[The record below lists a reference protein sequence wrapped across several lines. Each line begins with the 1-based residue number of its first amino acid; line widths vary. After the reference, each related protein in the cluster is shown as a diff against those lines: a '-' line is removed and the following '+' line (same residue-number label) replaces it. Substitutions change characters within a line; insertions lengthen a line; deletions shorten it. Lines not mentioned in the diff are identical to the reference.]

1 VTGTDTRLRVGS
13 QEENR
18 LYSSFGQRPHT
29 MPALLARQA
38 AERGGATAIVADDGT
53 LTFSA
58 WADQAARI
66 AAALADRGV
75 APGDRVGLW
84 GTNAHGCGWAATL
97 LGIQWAG
104 AVPVPLNS
112 RMPLSANQEKLD
124 RLAAR
129 LVITETAS
137 SRDRDRIPMATAVE
151 YHSTVDAP
159 AADPGQ
165 PGSVF
170 HTSGTTGPPKAAF
183 ISHRSLAY
191 AAAATEEH
199 ILAPACGV
207 APLSSADVI
216 QTSIPLFTSSGLIH
230 FILMA
235 LWTGCRLVCEPRF
248 EPADTVDCARREG
261 STIWLTV
268 PSMVLLTAERCSGP
282 HQDLPLRAVW
292 HMGSVATAECIAK
305 AHAAFP
311 GAAILNLYSL
321 TETCAGFVV
330 SRADEALAH
339 PGSAGRPTPNTR
351 IRVVSASGE
360 PAASGEPGEIQFAS
374 PYMFDGYYDE
384 PQANARLF
392 TPDGWLRSG
401 DGGRMDETGLIWVSG
416 RLGDVIVRGGLNINP
431 LTVEQVIA
439 QFPGVTDVVLAS
451 TPHRVLG
458 EDIAALIVA
467 DAPVD
472 LAALRAYCLQDI
484 ADNEFPRHI
493 FFVPEL
499 PRNEF
504 GKLNRRAA
512 RDIATAMVRSTAVP
526 GAAR

>member
-1 VTGTDTRLRVGS
+1 VTGTDVGLRVGT
-13 QEENR
+13 EHENR
-18 LYSSFGQRPHT
+18 LYPSYRQRPHT
-29 MPALLARQA
+29 MPGLLARQA
-38 AERGGATAIVADDGT
+38 AERGEAAAIVAGDGM

-58 WADQAARI
+58 WADQAARV
-66 AAALADRGV
+66 AAVLTDRGV
-75 APGDRVGLW
+75 AAGDRVGLW
-84 GTNAHGCGWAATL
+84 GTNAHGCGWAAAL
-97 LGIQWAG
+97 LGIQWAA

-112 RMPLSANQEKLD
+112 RMPLSANQMKLN
-124 RLAAR
+124 RLKAR
-129 LVITETAS
+129 LVITEGGS
-137 SRDRDRIPMATAVE
+137 DRERDWIPMASAVE
-151 YHSTVDAP
+151 YHRTVDAP
-159 AADPGQ
+159 AAGPGQ
-165 PGSVF
+165 PASVF

-191 AAAATEEH
+191 AAAATAEH
-199 ILAPACGV
+199 ILAPPCGV
-207 APLSSADVI
+207 TPLSSADVI
-216 QTSIPLFTSSGLIH
+216 QTSIPLFTSSGLVH
-230 FILMA
+230 FILMG

-248 EPADTVDCARREG
+248 DPVDTVACARREG

-268 PSMVLLTAERCSGP
+268 PSMMLLTAERCGGP
-282 HQDLPLRAVW
+282 HRELPLRVVW

-305 AHAAFP
+305 SHAAFP

-330 SRADEALAH
+330 SRADEALAY

-351 IRVVSASGE
+351 IRVVGASGE
-360 PAASGEPGEIQFAS
+360 PAASGQPGEIEFAS

-392 TPDGWLRSG
+392 TADGWLRSG
-401 DGGRMDETGLIWVSG
+401 DGGRIDETGLIWVSG

-431 LTVEQVIA
+431 LSVEQVIA
-439 QFPGVTDVVLAS
+439 RFPGIADVVLTS

-458 EDIAALIVA
+458 EDIVALIVA
-467 DAPVD
+467 DGPVD
-472 LAALRAYCLQDI
+472 VAAMRAHCLQAI
-484 ADNEFPRHI
+484 ADNEFPRRI

-512 RDIATAMVRSTAVP
+512 RDMATAMVQGAAAS